1 MASEIEGADWGT
13 EVLRRRYDMPWT
25 AAERRSAR
33 RALRWFVDVYV
44 PAMSR
49 AYDREPSR

>member
-49 AYDREPSR
+49 AYDEDVPR